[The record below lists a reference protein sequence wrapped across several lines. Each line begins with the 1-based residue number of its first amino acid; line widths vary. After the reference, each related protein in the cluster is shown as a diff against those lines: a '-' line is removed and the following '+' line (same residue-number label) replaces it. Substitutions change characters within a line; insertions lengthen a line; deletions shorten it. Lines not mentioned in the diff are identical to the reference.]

1 MVSENVEIFNQSG
14 VIPMNQ
20 LKPWPLV
27 ALAMV
32 AAKMIKRKSAP
43 AQKDFDLL
51 SQTNLILMF
60 PQP

>member
-1 MVSENVEIFNQSG
+1 MVFENVEIFNQSG

-43 AQKDFDLL
+43 AQKDDLL
-51 SQTNLILMF
+51 SQTNLILIS

>member
-1 MVSENVEIFNQSG
+1 MVFENVEIFNQSG

-20 LKPWPLV
+20 LWPLV

-32 AAKMIKRKSAP
+32 AAKMIKCTSAP

-51 SQTNLILMF
+51 SQTDLILIS